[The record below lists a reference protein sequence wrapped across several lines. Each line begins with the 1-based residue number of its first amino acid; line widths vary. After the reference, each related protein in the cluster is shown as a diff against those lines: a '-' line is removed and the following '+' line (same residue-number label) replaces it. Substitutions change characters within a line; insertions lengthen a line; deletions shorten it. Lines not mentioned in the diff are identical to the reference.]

1 MNRTYED
8 LKHWKI
14 RKDENILKAIREEK
28 EYSVMNISNFK
39 ASKKSND
46 IFNEVAL
53 KKWKLERQE
62 EIHPNIWPVLV
73 KI

>member
-28 EYSVMNISNFK
+28 EY
-39 ASKKSND
+39 
-46 IFNEVAL
+46 
-53 KKWKLERQE
+53 
-62 EIHPNIWPVLV
+62 
-73 KI
+73 